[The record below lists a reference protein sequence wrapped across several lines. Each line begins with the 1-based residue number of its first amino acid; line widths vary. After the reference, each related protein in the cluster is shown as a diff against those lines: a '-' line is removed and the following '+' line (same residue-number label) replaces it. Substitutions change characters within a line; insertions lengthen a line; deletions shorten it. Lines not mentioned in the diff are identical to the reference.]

1 MRETTRELLDGAA
14 TVGSAA
20 IIGVLLGLLMLT
32 SGCCSFQPKYC
43 EQCPPEVVEVI
54 VEKWVVERHHIDR
67 VKPPELTSAW
77 SDAEAEADPQGWAE
91 ALLADLGAWVNA
103 FFDIDGRVAASNAV
117 GDEGGAP

>member
-1 MRETTRELLDGAA
+1 MRTVTALLLVAA
-14 TVGSAA
+14 SV
-20 IIGVLLGLLMLT
+20 
-32 SGCCSFQPKYC
+32 GCCSFQPEYC
-43 EQCPPEVVEVI
+43 EQCPVEVVEV
-54 VEKWVVERHHIDR
+54 VREKRVIERHYIDR
-67 VKPPELTSAW
+67 VEPPELTSAW